1 MSFTMEKDVEGAK
14 VIYDVSKK
22 VRWVDAFGETVV
34 KHVLNP
40 GEAVPVDDTTGDPTG
55 FVMTVTEV
63 GDGTTT
69 AANSETVGEALLITT
84 AANEYDGI
92 NLQAK
97 NVAFKCEADKPM
109 YFGIKCIA
117 DEATQNDLLV
127 GLCTKDTDILAVETT
142 HGITDDDVEGIF
154 FFKADGG
161 TVLQFKTYKDGS
173 ETNSAKY
180 ATAMGVIAAVY
191 EFYWDGTDLK
201 AYIDNNHVA
210 TFTTGMPDTELVP
223 TINYRAG
230 SAVARTLSVY
240 WMRTF
245 EIRAA

>member
-1 MSFTMEKDVEGAK
+1 MSFTMEKSFEGAK
-14 VIYDVSKK
+14 VIYDASKK
-22 VRWVDAFGETVV
+22 VRWIDAFGETVV

-55 FVMTVTEV
+55 FVMTPVE
-63 GDGTTT
+63 DGAGVSTVV
-69 AANSETVGEALLITT
+69 NSETVAEALLITT
-84 AANEYDGI
+84 AAGEYDGV

-127 GLCTKDTDILAVETT
+127 GMCTLDTDILAVDTA

-154 FFKADGG
+154 FFKVDGG
-161 TVLQFKTYKDGS
+161 TVLQFKTYKDGA
-173 ETNSAKY
+173 ETNCAKF
-180 ATAMGVIAAVY
+180 ASAMGVIAAVY
-191 EFYWDGTDLK
+191 EFYWDGTVLK
-201 AYIDNNHVA
+201 AYINNIHVA
-210 TFTTGMPDTELVP
+210 TFTTGMPDTEMVP

-230 SAVARTLSVY
+230 SDVARTLSIY

-245 EIRAA
+245 EIRA

>member
-14 VIYDVSKK
+14 VIYDVTKK
-22 VRWVDAFGETVV
+22 VRWIDAFGETVI

-55 FVMTVTEV
+55 YVMTPIEV
-63 GDGTTT
+63 GEGTSIV
-69 AANSETVGEALLITT
+69 ANSETVGEALLITT

-97 NVAFKCEADKPM
+97 NVVFKCEADKPM

-117 DEATQNDLLV
+117 DEITENDLLL
-127 GLCTKDTDILAVETT
+127 GMFIKKTDPLNESGSHAVNS
-142 HGITDDDVEGIF
+142 GAEGIF
-154 FFKADGG
+154 FHKIDGG
-161 TVLQFKTYKDGS
+161 TILTFKTYKDGVL
-173 ETNSAKY
+173 TNTANY
-180 ATAMGVIAAVY
+180 ATALGVIAAVY

-201 AYIDNNHVA
+201 GYIDNIHVA

-223 TINYRAG
+223 TVNIRAG
-230 SAVARTLSVY
+230 SAAARTLSIY

-245 EIRAA
+245 EIRPPA